1 MPITYSL
8 ITDGVELLGDGPK
21 DDAALSSLIMDKIV
35 KKVSKDTMEKRTL
48 TSDEI
53 EIHYKKSGNYVFFCV
68 ASKDTKKRLCWSFID
83 DLDSTF
89 AAVTRK
95 NDIKGNR
102 KMIKQKVEKWN
113 DPNADKITALQEKL
127 ETVKESMVDNIDK
140 VLERGEKFETLY
152 EKSDEMLV
160 EANEFKKGS
169 GKLKR
174 KMFWR
179 LLVVIIV
186 IIIILVAI
194 IIIAVLAGCG
204 FPTFERCGGGSGK

>member
-1 MPITYSL
+1 
-8 ITDGVELLGDGPK
+8 
-21 DDAALSSLIMDKIV
+21 
-35 KKVSKDTMEKRTL
+35 
-48 TSDEI
+48 
-53 EIHYKKSGNYVFFCV
+53 
-68 ASKDTKKRLCWSFID
+68 
-83 DLDSTF
+83 
-89 AAVTRK
+89 
-95 NDIKGNR
+95 
-102 KMIKQKVEKWN
+102 
-113 DPNADKITALQEKL
+113 
-127 ETVKESMVDNIDK
+127 MVDNIDK